1 MRSRLIVLVWVG
13 LYSLSLCAQDNT
25 IQKASDKVKGISQKE
40 YSLDAG
46 LQAGVGYYLGDANKI
61 PFVEAR
67 EVFGAQIRYKFNQR
81 WAVQCKVQRQTLSF
95 LYASKP
101 AEGLMLP
108 ETSKY
113 ANPMWNVDAVADFN
127 FFRFGPMSFDTR
139 VKRFSPYVFL
149 GVGMTVDNKAVKPAK
164 NNMDFPTL
172 DFKKMNISVYIPVGL
187 GVKWRFA
194 ERWQVQLAWQH
205 NIYLLDN
212 VEGYLH
218 GVDYGI
224 DDKEDNVHD
233 LKNGVL
239 NNSRDM
245 NGSNIFNNDVTS
257 SLTIGVVYEFGSHK
271 YKRYVN
277 EKVAVSA
284 RIKRSVYYD

>member
-1 MRSRLIVLVWVG
+1 MRSRLIVLVWIG

-25 IQKASDKVKGISQKE
+25 IQKASDKVGPINQRE
-40 YSLDAG
+40 YSLEAG

-61 PFVEAR
+61 PFVGAR
-67 EVFGAQIRYKFNQR
+67 EVLGAQIRYKFNQR

-101 AEGLMLP
+101 ADGLTLP
-108 ETSKY
+108 KTDIY
-113 ANPMWNVDAVADFN
+113 ANPMWNVDFVGDFN
-127 FFRFGPMSFDTR
+127 FFRFGPMSFDSR
-139 VKRFSPYVFL
+139 VKRFTPYVFV
-149 GVGMTVDNKAVKPAK
+149 GVGMTLDNKAVQPSTK
-164 NNMDFPTL
+164 NMDFPTL

-187 GVKWRFA
+187 GLKWRFA

-212 VEGYLH
+212 VEGYLK
-218 GVDYGI
+218 GVDFGL
-224 DDKEDNVHD
+224 EGMEENVHE

-239 NNSRDM
+239 NNSHDM
-245 NGSNIFNNDVTS
+245 NGFNIFNNDVTS
-257 SLTIGVVYEFGSHK
+257 SLTIGVVYEFGSHM

-284 RIKRSVYYD
+284 RIKRSVHYE